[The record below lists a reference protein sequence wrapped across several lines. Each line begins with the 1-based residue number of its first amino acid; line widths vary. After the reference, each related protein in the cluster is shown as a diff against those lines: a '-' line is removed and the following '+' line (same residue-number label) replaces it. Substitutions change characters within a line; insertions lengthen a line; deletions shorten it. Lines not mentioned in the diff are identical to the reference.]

1 MLVEGNGL
9 FSANGHA
16 VNEETT
22 FKLIKADIPFLPDWL
37 IKRPSLNH
45 NSLVSWSKHYVDK
58 TFSQYHKYEETPKP
72 LGSYPIDI
80 QENFLI
86 EDLLYTMISIEGTY
100 VKIKKKE
107 NEYDHTIR

>member
-1 MLVEGNGL
+1 LTFNANGELKVEKNINYESSNNNIARLSQWTIIDPSNATTSKRPVTPFDDVAFRIPFGSYMLVEGNGL

-45 NSLVSWSKHYVDK
+45 NYLAS
-58 TFSQYHKYEETPKP
+58 
-72 LGSYPIDI
+72 
-80 QENFLI
+80 
-86 EDLLYTMISIEGTY
+86 
-100 VKIKKKE
+100 
-107 NEYDHTIR
+107 